1 MRRGFTLIELLV
13 TISIIA
19 VLSAIG
25 FATYQGIQSKA
36 RDGVRKND
44 LAKLATALELYLQK
58 EGKYPLPQTGAESCS
73 RDTTSFYSVIT
84 PYISGDVPTDPKD
97 KNQYCYISANSGVSF
112 RLFAKLENSTDSNI
126 SCNPPTYDYT
136 VTSDNTTLSCPP

>member
-19 VLSAIG
+19 ILSAIA
-25 FATYQGIQSKA
+25 FAAYQGIQSKA
-36 RDGVRKND
+36 RDSVRKND
-44 LAKLATALELYLQK
+44 LNKLATALEIYNQK
-58 EGKYPLPQTGAESCS
+58 NGKYVEGSETCQQIT
-73 RDTTSFYSVIT
+73 DSFYNTIVPS
-84 PYISGDVPTDPKD
+84 SGKAPKD
-97 KNQYCYISANSGVSF
+97 PATGNSYCYVPINNGQAF
-112 RLFAKLENSTDSNI
+112 RLFAKLENSTGSNI

>member
-1 MRRGFTLIELLV
+1 MKRGFTLIELLV

-44 LAKLATALELYLQK
+44 LQKVATVLEIYFQK
-58 EGKYPLPQTGAESCS
+58 NNKYVEGSETCQQIT
-73 RDTTSFYSVIT
+73 DNFYFTIAPS
-84 PYISGDVPTDPKD
+84 SGKAPKD
-97 KNQYCYISANSGVSF
+97 PSTGGLYCYMPINNGQAF
-112 RLFAKLENSTDSNI
+112 RLFAKLENLSDADIITDCTSTNYNYSVVSQDLTI
-126 SCNPPTYDYT
+126 I
-136 VTSDNTTLSCPP
+136 CPP

>member
-1 MRRGFTLIELLV
+1 MKRGFTLIELLV

-44 LAKLATALELYLQK
+44 LQKVATVLEIYFQK
-58 EGKYPLPQTGAESCS
+58 NNKYVEGIET
-73 RDTTSFYSVIT
+73 
-84 PYISGDVPTDPKD
+84 
-97 KNQYCYISANSGVSF
+97 
-112 RLFAKLENSTDSNI
+112 
-126 SCNPPTYDYT
+126 
-136 VTSDNTTLSCPP
+136 